1 MTNFALVNKKHL
13 ILRAMKYKNYD
24 EFIKA
29 LNERVSN
36 LSVPCEIRNF
46 ADWQPNLY
54 IKYSDMGSDEQVI
67 KQFIKEYN
75 EMNDSIYGN
84 LYDLT
89 RNEYLQGKV
98 PCGCVYHPVPQSA
111 EYTALRN
118 RLFAI
123 AEEIKAC
130 GFELKGDIC
139 NNRYAEEVQ
148 FSIWNDEID
157 KERNHQYHLHE
168 DEFESENEFERK
180 QERAY
185 EDMIIR
191 NSWS

>member
-1 MTNFALVNKKHL
+1 
-13 ILRAMKYKNYD
+13 MKYKNYE

-54 IKYSDMGSDEQVI
+54 IKFSDMGSDEQVI
-67 KQFIKEYN
+67 KEFIKEYN
-75 EMNDSIYGN
+75 EMNDSIYGD
-84 LYDLT
+84 LSDLT
-89 RNEYLQGKV
+89 RKEYLQGKAA
-98 PCGCVYHPVPQSA
+98 CGCSFHKVPQSA

-130 GFELKGDIC
+130 GFELKGDIS

-157 KERNHQYHLHE
+157 KERNHQYCLHE
-168 DEFESENEFERK
+168 DEFEAENEFERK

>member
-1 MTNFALVNKKHL
+1 
-13 ILRAMKYKNYD
+13 MKYKNYE

-111 EYTALRN
+111 AYTALRN

-130 GFELKGDIC
+130 GFELKGDIS

-157 KERNHQYHLHE
+157 NERNHQYHLHE
-168 DEFESENEFERK
+168 DEFEAENEFERK

>member
-1 MTNFALVNKKHL
+1 
-13 ILRAMKYKNYD
+13 MKYNNYK

-29 LNERVSN
+29 LNDRVSN

-46 ADWQPNLY
+46 ADWQPKLY
-54 IKYSDMGSDEQVI
+54 IKFSDMGSDEKVI

-75 EMNDSIYGN
+75 VMNNSIYGN

-89 RNEYLQGKV
+89 RKEYLQGKV
-98 PCGCVYHPVPQSA
+98 PCGCSNYPVPQSA

-130 GFELKGDIC
+130 GFELNGDISS
-139 NNRYAEEVQ
+139 NRYADEVE
-148 FSIWNDEID
+148 FSIWSNEID
-157 KERNHQYHLHE
+157 KERNHQYYLHE
-168 DEFESENEFERK
+168 DEFEAESEFERK